1 MSIPKIG
8 VDGIGIRRLDIPDI
22 TNSLTTPAPSFFTQ
36 SPVTTHIGF
45 PIVDIPGCV
54 EARNAQNN
62 RNLPEDDPKG
72 NLVLCDGNV
81 PSYNPLNFE
90 PEQHLRTP
98 VQGVDTRIKQ
108 PKPPEIKTPEI
119 PEIPI
124 PPAGEEK
131 KVEEVPAP
139 EPEIPWVEKYLP
151 TPEAATTTAGIAVV
165 ATTSA
170 LLAKPLAD
178 ILLRVIKPVTKK
190 IITKIATIR
199 GKTPPIL
206 SLKERRAE
214 QRLRNHAIRVLREV
228 FPRKKKG

>member
-1 MSIPKIG
+1 MSIPKIK
-8 VDGIGIRRLDIPDI
+8 VDGIGIRKLDIPDI
-22 TNSLTTPAPSFFTQ
+22 TNSLTAPAPSFFTQ
-36 SPVTTHIGF
+36 SPVTTQIGF

-90 PEQHLRTP
+90 PEQHLKTP

-108 PKPPEIKTPEI
+108 PKPPEVKTPEI
-119 PEIPI
+119 PKVDV
-124 PPAGEEK
+124 PASKKEE

-151 TPEAATTTAGIAVV
+151 APEAATTTAGIAVV

-190 IITKIATIR
+190 VITKIASIR
-199 GKTPPIL
+199 GKTPPVL
-206 SLKERRAE
+206 SVEERRVE
-214 QRLRNHAIRVLREV
+214 QRLRNHAIRSLREV
-228 FPRKKKG
+228 FPKKKKE

>member
-1 MSIPKIG
+1 MSIPKIK
-8 VDGIGIRRLDIPDI
+8 VDGIGIRKLDIPDI
-22 TNSLTTPAPSFFTQ
+22 TNSLTAPAPSFFTQ
-36 SPVTTHIGF
+36 SPITTQLGF

-62 RNLPEDDPKG
+62 KNLPEDDPKG
-72 NLVLCDGNV
+72 NFVLCDGNV
-81 PSYNPLNFE
+81 PSYDPLNFE
-90 PEQHLRTP
+90 PEQHLVTP
-98 VQGVDTRIKQ
+98 APKIDTRIKK
-108 PKPPEIKTPEI
+108 PKPPEVKTPEI
-119 PEIPI
+119 PKIPI
-124 PPAGEEK
+124 PPVRKEE
-131 KVEEVPAP
+131 KVEEVPVP

-170 LLAKPLAD
+170 LLAKPFAD

-190 IITKIATIR
+190 VITKIATIR

-206 SLKERRAE
+206 SLRERQAE
-214 QRLRNHAIRVLREV
+214 QRLRNHAIRALREV

>member
-1 MSIPKIG
+1 MSIPKIK
-8 VDGIGIRRLDIPDI
+8 VDGIGIRKLDIPDI
-22 TNSLTTPAPSFFTQ
+22 TNSLTAPAPSFFTQ
-36 SPVTTHIGF
+36 SPITTQIGF

-62 RNLPEDDPKG
+62 RNLPADDPKG

-124 PPAGEEK
+124 PPAGEEN
-131 KVEEVPAP
+131 KVEEVPVP

-190 IITKIATIR
+190 VIQKIASIR

-206 SLKERRAE
+206 SLKERQAE
-214 QRLRNHAIRVLREV
+214 QRLRNHAIRSLREV

>member
-1 MSIPKIG
+1 MSIPKIK
-8 VDGIGIRRLDIPDI
+8 VDGIGIRKLDIPDI
-22 TNSLTTPAPSFFTQ
+22 TNSLTAPAPSFFTQ
-36 SPVTTHIGF
+36 SPVTTQIGF

-72 NLVLCDGNV
+72 NLILCDGNV

-98 VQGVDTRIKQ
+98 VQEVDTRIKQ
-108 PKPPEIKTPEI
+108 PKPPEVKTPEL
-119 PEIPI
+119 PKVDV
-124 PPAGEEK
+124 PAAGKEE

-178 ILLRVIKPVTKK
+178 ILLRVIKPITKK
-190 IITKIATIR
+190 VITKIASIR
-199 GKTPPIL
+199 GKTPPVL
-206 SLKERRAE
+206 SVEERRVE
-214 QRLRNHAIRVLREV
+214 QRLRNHAIRSLREV
-228 FPRKKKG
+228 FPKKKE

>member
-1 MSIPKIG
+1 MNIPKIK
-8 VDGIGIRRLDIPDI
+8 VDGIGIRKLDIPDI
-22 TNSLTTPAPSFFTQ
+22 TNSLTAPAPSFFTQ
-36 SPVTTHIGF
+36 SPITTQLGF

-62 RNLPEDDPKG
+62 KNLPEDDPKG
-72 NLVLCDGNV
+72 NFVLCDGNV
-81 PSYNPLNFE
+81 PSYDPLDFE

-98 VQGVDTRIKQ
+98 APKVDTRIKK
-108 PKPPEIKTPEI
+108 PKPPEAKTPEI
-119 PEIPI
+119 PKIPI
-124 PPAGEEK
+124 PPVRKEE

-151 TPEAATTTAGIAVV
+151 TPEAATTTASIAVV

-178 ILLRVIKPVTKK
+178 ILLKAIKPVTKK
-190 IITKIATIR
+190 VITKIASIR

-206 SLKERRAE
+206 SLRERQAE
-214 QRLRNHAIRVLREV
+214 QRLRNHAIRALREV